1 MKDNRREGRGWMT
14 PKRGRNEELE
24 NSSLSWSI
32 NIYPLHICNNF
43 HKRNFHLGVSQSGR
57 PELELNKT
65 FS

>member
-1 MKDNRREGRGWMT
+1 MT
-14 PKRGRNEELE
+14 HKRGRNEELE
-24 NSSLSWSI
+24 NSSLSWCI

-43 HKRNFHLGVSQSGR
+43 HKRNFHLGESQSGR